1 LDLGVKPRQT
11 AQDGAGG
18 TQQAKPDL
26 PPAPVDPGPS
36 RHERATELAAA
47 WRALPDGEVKDSIRL
62 AYMLTDGDDMARS
75 IATLT
80 DRMIAELTTDLGTEK
95 L

>member
-36 RHERATELAAA
+36 RHERAVELAKDYLALADEQRAPIQLKFMLTEGEAIVRSIEGLSDGLLTELSA
-47 WRALPDGEVKDSIRL
+47 DIG
-62 AYMLTDGDDMARS
+62 M
-75 IATLT
+75 
-80 DRMIAELTTDLGTEK
+80 EK